1 MTVTV
6 DPYSPSLGPAKRH
19 RVRVVLALAA
29 AAGLVAAACGGNNS
43 SRSSGPG
50 TSAVP
55 STAGAAVASSAPTTM
70 APATTSSSPDLES
83 SLRTSLE
90 AVVEKS
96 TVPSAIVL
104 VRSGR
109 FGDMTFTFGTTEL
122 RGAAPVTT
130 EDHGRIGSVTK
141 TMTATVILQL
151 VQEGLLALDDPVSK
165 FVTNVPDGDNI
176 TIAQLLEHRSGL
188 YDYTSDPELLN
199 SIREDPTRV
208 WTPQELLDIS
218 FAQPAD
224 FSPGSNWHYSN
235 TNYIL
240 LGLIMEQLTGQS
252 TAEVFQQRLFDPL
265 GMQDT
270 FMPALEDASMPT
282 PVVHGYD
289 YGNDSGPLSPEQQAQ
304 AAAGT
309 LRPADFTSA
318 NPSWGWT
325 AGSVVSTPEDLVTW
339 VDALVDGTLLDAT
352 TQRLR
357 LDSIQDLGP
366 DYPQAAGLYQYGYG
380 IDKTGSYYGH
390 GGQIIGYNTAMGR
403 DPVTDTDIVVFAT
416 LTLAPDGTAV
426 ANALLN
432 TVISAL
438 PSAS

>member
-109 FGDMTFTFGTTEL
+109 SGDMTFTFGTTEL
-122 RGAAPVTT
+122 GGTTPVTT
-130 EDHGRIGSVTK
+130 ADRGRVGSVTK

-151 VQEGLLALDDPVSK
+151 VQEGLLTLDDPAST
-165 FVTNVPDGDNI
+165 FVANVPDGDNI
-176 TIAQLLEHRSGL
+176 TIAQLLDMRSGL
-188 YDYTSDPELLN
+188 YSYTDDPGFLRAIEA
-199 SIREDPTRV
+199 EPMRV
-208 WTPQELLDIS
+208 WTPRELLDIS
-218 FAQPAD
+218 FAHPAD
-224 FSPGSNWHYSN
+224 FAPGSNWNYTN

-240 LGLIMEQLTGQS
+240 LGVIMEQVTGQS
-252 TAEVFQQRLFDPL
+252 APELFQRRLFDPL

-270 FMPALEDASMPT
+270 FLPALEDASVPE
-282 PVVHGYD
+282 PVVHGYH
-289 YGNDSGPLSPEQQAQ
+289 YGSLDQALSPEQQAE

-309 LRPADFTSA
+309 LRPADVTFD
-318 NPSWGWT
+318 NPSYGWT

-352 TQRLR
+352 TQQLR
-357 LDSIQDLGP
+357 LDSLQELGP
-366 DYPQAAGLYQYGYG
+366 DYPQATGIYQYGYG

-390 GGQIIGYNTAMGR
+390 GGQIRGYNTSMAR
-403 DPVTDTDIVVFAT
+403 DPATDTSIVVLAT
-416 LTLAPDGTAV
+416 LTLAPDGTPV
-426 ANALLN
+426 APTLLN
-432 TVISAL
+432 TVIDAL
-438 PSAS
+438 SSAS